1 MIGGSMKRSKLEKD
15 AANILDEF
23 KNLDYEIPSNSQI
36 LKVVFGNLIVVYM
49 LQLVFILI
57 DIVANSNVN
66 EYHFFDTAVLSIGS
80 NVFFSLAFLM
90 VSYNFV
96 CMKLALGDE
105 IISQSDLLQLVE
117 KKIKFYSIFL
127 LSINSFVGGILLY
140 SGERF
145 VAGLGFSWFATFVI
159 CVIIL
164 QGSLSRYMT
173 PAVVRSLSKVKEVL
187 SASPR

>member
-1 MIGGSMKRSKLEKD
+1 MKRSELEKD

-36 LKVVFGNLIVVYM
+36 LKIVFGNLMVVYM
-49 LQLVFILI
+49 LQLVFVLI
-57 DIVANSNVN
+57 DVFVNSNIK
-66 EYHFFDTAVLSIGS
+66 EYHYFDTAVLVVGS

-90 VSYNFV
+90 VSYNLV

-105 IISQSDLLQLVE
+105 IISHSHFLQLVE

-127 LSINSFVGGILLY
+127 LSVNSFVGVILLY
-140 SGERF
+140 SGESF
-145 VAGLGFSWFATFVI
+145 VAGLRFSWFATFI
-159 CVIIL
+159 ISVIIL

-173 PAVVRSLSKVKEVL
+173 PAVVSSLSKVKEVL

>member
-1 MIGGSMKRSKLEKD
+1 MKRSELEKD
-15 AANILDEF
+15 AANILDAF
-23 KNLDYEIPSNSQI
+23 KNMDYEIPSNSQI
-36 LKVVFGNLIVVYM
+36 LKVVFGNLMVVYM

-57 DIVANSNVN
+57 DIFANSNVN
-66 EYHFFDTAVLSIGS
+66 EYHFFDTAVLSVGS

-90 VSYNFV
+90 VSYNLI

-105 IISQSDLLQLVE
+105 IISRSHLLQLVE
-117 KKIKFYSIFL
+117 KKVKFYSIFL
-127 LSINSFVGGILLY
+127 LSINSFIGVILLC

-145 VAGLGFSWFATFVI
+145 VAGLGFSWFATFII

-173 PAVVRSLSKVKEVL
+173 PAVVSSLSKVKEVL